1 MFVGLLFGAAL
12 SLKAQNSKT
21 FYDNI
26 IKNPDYEYKAPIALP
41 NVDRADMAYLKTVVR
56 EVVLREKMNLPLY
69 YPTVPIDG
77 RMSMIDLM
85 LSGIEKSFKTAYE
98 DDELSIPM
106 TIEQIRQRFDAGND
120 TITKR
125 NPETGELEKVVVE
138 GEMRTDEVKRLL
150 IKEVWFIN
158 RRTTRLDF
166 RIIALCPVREYTK
179 EGSYD
184 GILKS
189 RLFWIDYGEF
199 RDLFSKQKVFN
210 FQNDAGRLSM
220 DDIFLKRFF
229 TSRIIQESNV
239 YDNRTISS
247 YATGMDAILESDRI
261 KNEIF
266 DKEQNLWEY

>member
-1 MFVGLLFGAAL
+1 MLIGLLLGAAL

-56 EVVLREKMNLPLY
+56 EIVLREKMNLPLY
-69 YPTVPIDG
+69 YPTVPMDG
-77 RMSMIDLM
+77 RMSLIDLM

-98 DDELSIPM
+98 DDELSIPV
-106 TIEQIRQRFDAGND
+106 TIEQIMKKFDADAD
-120 TITKR
+120 TMTRR

-138 GEMRTDEVKRLL
+138 AEVRTDEVKRVLV
-150 IKEVWFIN
+150 KEVWFIN

-179 EGSYD
+179 PNSYEG
-184 GILKS
+184 IMKS

-199 RDLFSKQKVFN
+199 RDIFSKQKVFN
-210 FQNDAGRLSM
+210 FENDAGRLSV

-239 YDNRTISS
+239 YDNRIIGS
-247 YATGMDAILESDRI
+247 YAAGMDAILESDRI
-261 KNEIF
+261 KDEIF